1 MFNYIWHTF
10 FFDPIYN
17 ALVFFID
24 IFPGGDVGL
33 AIVATVFLVKTILL
47 PVSIKAA
54 KTQRIMKEIEP
65 QLKELKETHKEDRE
79 AFARATMETYRT
91 AGMNPFASIFLII
104 LQIPL
109 LISIY
114 FAVIGLYPPVVDGA
128 PVEEV
133 GFLSVFAGEASK
145 DIVIN
150 STDLYSFVPVPTESN
165 RFFLN
170 QFDITD
176 KSILLAVIVGLTQ
189 FLVVSLTMPKVAPRK
204 EGDKPD
210 MKEDFMRNMQVQMK
224 YVMPILMGVIAYSI
238 SVAIA
243 LYFLVSNITA
253 LLQEIFVRKHR

>member
-1 MFNYIWHTF
+1 MFSFIWHTF

-17 ALVFFID
+17 ALIFFID

-33 AIVATVFLVKTILL
+33 AIVATVFMVKTVLL

-65 QLKELKETHKEDRE
+65 QLRELKETFKDDRE
-79 AFARATMETYRT
+79 KQAREMMSIYKT

-109 LISIY
+109 LIAMY

-128 PVEEV
+128 PIEDI
-133 GFLSVFAGEASK
+133 GFLSIFAGEASK
-145 DIVIN
+145 EIVIN
-150 STDLYSFVPVPTESN
+150 PDDLYTFVPVPVESN

-170 QFDITD
+170 QFDITE
-176 KSILLAVIVGLTQ
+176 KSIILAIIVAITQ
-189 FLVVSLTMPKVAPRK
+189 FFVVKLTMPKMLPRK
-204 EGDKPD
+204 EGEKPD
-210 MKEDFMRNMQVQMK
+210 MKDEFMRNMQVQMK
-224 YVMPILMGVIAYSI
+224 YVMPVLMGILAYSI

-243 LYFLVSNITA
+243 LYFLVTNITA

>member
-1 MFNYIWHTF
+1 MFSYIWHTF
-10 FFDPIYN
+10 FFDPVYN
-17 ALVFFID
+17 SLVFFID
-24 IFPGGDVGL
+24 VIPGGDVGL

-54 KTQRIMKEIEP
+54 KTQKIMKEIEP
-65 QLKELKETHKEDRE
+65 QLKALKETHKDDRE
-79 AFARATMETYRT
+79 AQSRAMLETYRE
-91 AGMNPFASIFLII
+91 AGMNPFASIFLIL

-109 LISIY
+109 LISMY
-114 FAVIGLYPPVVDGA
+114 FGVYSLYPPVVDGETA
-128 PVEEV
+128 SAANVSAIF
-133 GFLSVFAGEASK
+133 GGETSK

-150 STDLYSFVPVPTESN
+150 QSVLYSFVPEPEESN

-176 KSILLAVIVGLTQ
+176 KSILLAIVVAITQ
-189 FLVVSLTMPKVAPRK
+189 FFVVSLTMPKLPARK

-210 MKEDFMRNMQVQMK
+210 MKADFARNMQVQMK
-224 YVMPILMGVIAYSI
+224 YVMPLIMGVIAYSI

-253 LLQEIFVRKHR
+253 LLQEIFIRKHR